1 MKNIDAIITE
11 AHKAYNIYKD
21 LNKNKKADFLE
32 AIGRNIKEAENDLV
46 ETAMQE
52 THLAKPRLQGEL
64 QRTVNQTK
72 LFAELI
78 RSGSWV
84 NAIIDTANNEKQ
96 PPKPDIRQ
104 MQIPLGVVGVFG
116 ASNFPFAYSV
126 AGGDTISALAAGC
139 PVVYKLNPGH
149 PETSKKVANIMAK
162 VIDTFGLPKATFTML
177 EGQDYETGNNL
188 VSHPLIKAI
197 GFTGSFKGG
206 KALYDVAAKRKEPI
220 PFYAEMGSV
229 NPVFILPQML
239 KQKSAELADALVT
252 SNQASLGQFCTNP
265 GVILSQRSDD
275 QKNFEDHFSALLQK
289 SSSGKMLAKNIS
301 QNYTEGIATLKQLGA
316 NEAGHG
322 TGDKGDLLGLP
333 EMLTANAD
341 AVLNNADLLHE
352 VFGPGSLHVA
362 AENKEQLLEVAVKL
376 EGQLTATIWG
386 TDEDMNDY
394 KELLVILIQK
404 AGRLIFNGVPTGV
417 EVTAAMVHG
426 GPFPATTDS
435 RSTSVGTNAI
445 YRFTRPVCFQNF
457 PDHLLPEALQN
468 NNPLQIMRSVNGSY
482 TNSNG

>member
-1 MKNIDAIITE
+1 MENIDAIITAAHE
-11 AHKAYNIYKD
+11 AYITYRALH
-21 LNKNKKADFLE
+21 KNKKADFLE
-32 AIGRNIKEAENDLV
+32 AIGQAIKDAENDLV
-46 ETAMQE
+46 ETAMKE

-64 QRTVNQTK
+64 QRTVNQAK
-72 LFAELI
+72 LFAELV
-78 RSGSWV
+78 RNGSWI
-84 NAIIDTANNEKQ
+84 NAIIDTADNERQ

-149 PETSKKVANIMAK
+149 PETSKKVTNIMAK
-162 VIDTFGLPKATFTML
+162 VIETFGLPKETFSML
-177 EGQDYETGNNL
+177 EGQDYETGNKL
-188 VSHPLIKAI
+188 VTHPLIKAI

-206 KALYDVAAKRKEPI
+206 KALYDFATTRKEPI

-229 NPVFILPQML
+229 NPVFILPQIL
-239 KQKSAELADALVT
+239 KQKSAELADALVI

-265 GVILSQRSDD
+265 GVILSQQSDD
-275 QKNFEDHFSALLQK
+275 QKNFEEHFNTLLQK
-289 SSSGKMLAKNIS
+289 SSSGKMLAQNIS
-301 QNYTEGIATLKQLGA
+301 KNYTKGIEALKQLGA
-316 NEAGHG
+316 NEVGQG
-322 TGDKGDLLGLP
+322 TGDEGELFGMP
-333 EMLTANAD
+333 EMLATNAD
-341 AVLNNADLLHE
+341 SVITNPDLLHE

-362 AENKEQLLEVAVKL
+362 AQNKEQLLKVAANL

-394 KELLVILIQK
+394 KELLDILTQK
-404 AGRLIFNGVPTGV
+404 AGRIIFNGVPTGV

-445 YRFTRPVCFQNF
+445 YRFTRPVCLQNF
-457 PDHLLPEALQN
+457 PDHLLPEGLQN
-468 NNPLQIMRSVNGSY
+468 DNPLKIIRSVNGTY
-482 TNSNG
+482 TDNNG